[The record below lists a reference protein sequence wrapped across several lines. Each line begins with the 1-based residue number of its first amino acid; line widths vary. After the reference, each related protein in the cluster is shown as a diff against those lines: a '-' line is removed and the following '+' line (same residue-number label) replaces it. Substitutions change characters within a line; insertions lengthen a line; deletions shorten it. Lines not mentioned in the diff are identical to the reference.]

1 MVYVFTV
8 RPVCGDAVG
17 NGCIV
22 GVNHR
27 LNDNKGR
34 VKRGLTTEL
43 NVSFCSGRL
52 VGLTS
57 RRDKLYQRF
66 FRGTSRG
73 TSRNVVNKLFKVHF
87 PFVDSNTVPYAG
99 YLDGSTLFGVR
110 DSIVQ
115 RLTTGGSY
123 IFIKQYTSCVLHRR
137 PHYTGVFVS
146 TSRRSHVTHLYHVR
160 KVSRRTTTRGVGGTS
175 GGHSRCCGCCDC
187 GA

>member
-1 MVYVFTV
+1 MYLLRGRGVGF
-8 RPVCGDAVG
+8 AVG

-34 VKRGLTTEL
+34 VKRGLTTHL

-57 RRDKLYQRF
+57 RRDKLYGRF

-73 TSRNVVNKLFKVHF
+73 TSRKVVNKLFNVHF
-87 PFVDSNTVPYAG
+87 PFVDRKTVPYGG
-99 YLDGSTLFGVR
+99 YLDGSTLFGMR
-110 DSIVQ
+110 DSIVHH
-115 RLTTGGSY
+115 LTTRGSY
-123 IFIKQYTSCVLHRR
+123 IFMKHYTSCVLERR
-137 PHYTGVFVS
+137 PHYTGIFVS
-146 TSRRSHVTHLYHVR
+146 TSGRSHVVHLYQVR
-160 KVSRRTTTRGVGGTS
+160 GIGRRITRRVVRGTS
-175 GGHSRCCGCCDC
+175 GEHSRCCGCCDC